1 MQLQLLECCS
11 MAVSAAVRWRQPGLV
26 MQLSATEDSGGYVAG
41 DNSTNVSSRVNLS
54 EAKDLAKFERASE
67 PAKSLGPSQTGGAF
81 VARDDG

>member
-26 MQLSATEDSGGYVAG
+26 MQLSATEERRYGAG
-41 DNSTNVSSRVNLS
+41 DNSANFSSRGILS

-67 PAKSLGPSQTGGAF
+67 PAKSLGPSQTGGAC